1 MKNIIVVSI
10 VCLISFSA
18 CTQKEYSAEAIFK
31 EWQKEGDSAPSL
43 LEITSLCNKD
53 KDAGHSDSTVCKVY
67 GRADALI
74 FAAKF
79 KARFTP
85 K

>member
-1 MKNIIVVSI
+1 MKKISLAL
-10 VCLISFSA
+10 LICVIGLSA
-18 CTQKEYSAEAIFK
+18 CGQKEYSADAIFK
-31 EWQKEGDSAPSL
+31 DWQKVGDSAPSL
-43 LEITSLCNKD
+43 LEITALCNKD
-53 KDAGHSDSTVCKVY
+53 KDAGHPDSTVCKVY

-74 FAAKF
+74 FEAKF